1 MASDNKQIRRKIYRG
16 TGDDEINF
24 IWSEIKKWVMEDRW
38 GGRFSRPAGG
48 VKCSDLLWCCKLAH
62 SGLAE

>member
-38 GGRFSRPAGG
+38 GGG
-48 VKCSDLLWCCKLAH
+48 VSVALQEVENAVICCGAV
-62 SGLAE
+62 S